1 MSKIRTKISKVNDEY
16 KLTIYSGD
24 ESFDLYFDTEED
36 ADNIADLAQSYDSFE
51 EAQAELDAD
60 GDEELDDEEDEL
72 DDEDEDSEDDDLTED
87 EEEDEIDDEDDEDD
101 DEDDEEL
108 DECDD
113 SSDDDNDY
121 SKVDK
126 KRLVEFDDDTK
137 DEDEDE
143 YGIYESSDGD
153 KYPTKST
160 AIVYKEGFAEITI
173 YSTDPQLIKSMTYRT
188 NDPKLA
194 IKLCKYING
203 KHLNYYDALYYLEGY
218 FEKHRDKEYIDVDED
233 NNDEDTS
240 ITEKAAGYDDIK
252 SVVDALNNAGVLK
265 HKLVYEG
272 ILKKDASDLGV
283 TIDRLGSAAVDA
295 GAFRLI
301 MDTKDENNREKI
313 VSDVI
318 KPLGYHEV
326 YVDHFGSVVVPKSI
340 SKSKLVELIEQGA
353 REDYIEYRANRKGPD
368 YNTIFQSDK
377 MLIVAGPSSYKRH
390 YDLDILDITPKSLNG
405 FIPEPEIHEY
415 FSIKGKPKDSEALRD
430 VVKGSTSVKTAATK
444 VKKYLDDN
452 GIKYK

>member
-1 MSKIRTKISKVNDEY
+1 MSKIRTKISQVNDEY
-16 KLTIYSGD
+16 KLTVYSGD

-36 ADNIADLAQSYDSFE
+36 ADEIADLAQSYDSFE

-60 GDEELDDEEDEL
+60 GDGEL
-72 DDEDEDSEDDDLTED
+72 DDEDDELDDEDDDLTED

-160 AIVYKEGFAEITI
+160 VIVYKEGFAEITI

-203 KHLNYYDALYYLEGY
+203 KKLNYYDALYYLEGY

-233 NNDEDTS
+233 NNDDDEDIS

-390 YDLDILDITPKSLNG
+390 YDLDIIDITPKSLNG
-405 FIPEPEIHEY
+405 FTPWPEIHEY
-415 FSIKGKPKDSEALRD
+415 ISIKGKPKDSEALRD
-430 VVKGSTSVKTAATK
+430 VVKGSTSVKTAVTK

>member
-1 MSKIRTKISKVNDEY
+1 MSKIRTKISQVNDEY
-16 KLTIYSGD
+16 KLTVYSGD

-36 ADNIADLAQSYDSFE
+36 ADEIADLAQSYDSFE

-60 GDEELDDEEDEL
+60 GDGEL
-72 DDEDEDSEDDDLTED
+72 DDEDDELDDEDDDLTED
-87 EEEDEIDDEDDEDD
+87 EEEDEIDDD

-203 KHLNYYDALYYLEGY
+203 KKLNYYDALYYLEGY

-353 REDYIEYRANRKGPD
+353 REDYIEDRANRKGPD

-430 VVKGSTSVKTAATK
+430 VVKGSTSVKATATK

-452 GIKYK
+452 GIKYKK